1 MQNPI
6 LYYLNH
12 IPLLMTWTYCY
23 NEILPVR
30 KSYWR
35 DYLALDLGITLA
47 VFFLLSLYAIP
58 GSAQDHS
65 VVRMTVSA
73 SVIGLVIYLVKRPG
87 LKATLFALFAQQ
99 LLSITAE
106 MVTMLITLVGVQFSR
121 DAYESAFYMNVFS
134 YLLLDGMSLL
144 FFKAALSF
152 GKKHRRSVEG
162 EYYTI
167 GTLLFTCQF
176 LWLYILSYKL
186 IYVKEASSG
195 LLAQALGFL
204 IVTDIVVF
212 FSAVRIVR
220 QKRKKQELDARRQM
234 NAELA
239 GHLEKLSEKQDGIET
254 VFHEMHDLNAQI
266 ESLQVIRGRLRK
278 LREDLYCENPYANA
292 LFNYYRQ
299 LCDHKQI
306 AATFVIES
314 SLNGILDEY
323 DLNTLLSNLLKNA
336 VEAAEFS
343 ESPFIDF
350 QAGKKPG
357 CC

>member
-1 MQNPI
+1 M
-6 LYYLNH
+6 
-12 IPLLMTWTYCY
+12 
-23 NEILPVR
+23 
-30 KSYWR
+30 
-35 DYLALDLGITLA
+35 
-47 VFFLLSLYAIP
+47 
-58 GSAQDHS
+58 
-65 VVRMTVSA
+65 
-73 SVIGLVIYLVKRPG
+73 
-87 LKATLFALFAQQ
+87 
-99 LLSITAE
+99 
-106 MVTMLITLVGVQFSR
+106 
-121 DAYESAFYMNVFS
+121 
-134 YLLLDGMSLL
+134 
-144 FFKAALSF
+144 
-152 GKKHRRSVEG
+152 EG

-299 LCDHKQI
+299 LCDQKQI